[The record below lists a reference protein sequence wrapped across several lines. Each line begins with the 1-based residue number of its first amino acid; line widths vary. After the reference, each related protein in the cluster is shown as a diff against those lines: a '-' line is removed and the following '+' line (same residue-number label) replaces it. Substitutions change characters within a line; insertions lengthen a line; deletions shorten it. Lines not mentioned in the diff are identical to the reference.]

1 MISVDFVSTTFCV
14 IEFSEH
20 TSVTSS
26 PDEARFVD
34 SIKWSASAF
43 TSNNLEFITHAT
55 VVFDFVQSKGAFD
68 RIHDGIDFVRGPFL
82 VIVVTWLTGLSWL

>member
-26 PDEARFVD
+26 PDEARSVD
-34 SIKWSASAF
+34 KINWSASAF

-55 VVFDFVQSKGAFD
+55 VVFDVVQSKRTSE
-68 RIHDGIDFVRGPFL
+68 RIHDGI
-82 VIVVTWLTGLSWL
+82 